1 MLRGLSNVEAAADGY
16 SGNPSDHC
24 CCLADLVDR
33 IHKINGRGTKVAR
46 SAQGDYIPLSDS
58 ALGFRFHGVTHMNI
72 STKCHLS
79 RRTFLRG
86 VGTSLSLPFL
96 EAMLPAFATRAQAA
110 VAEPVPRFVAMCATL
125 GFHTPFLFPQKTG
138 AGYELTPYLEPL
150 SELRSD
156 FSVISGLQHA
166 EQNGANGHT
175 SEMTWLTSAKH
186 PGLAGFKNTISL
198 DQLIAEK
205 IGTQTRFPSLILGTG
220 SESLSWSA
228 SGVPLPSE
236 FSPSK
241 AFQQLF
247 VDGTKAEVEAQV
259 RGLKRGRSILD
270 TVLGQAK
277 KLQGELGK
285 RDQEKLDEYFS
296 AVRDLEGRLVQ
307 NEEWAQRPKPQVSVK
322 PPTDI
327 QSRTDAIGKM
337 KLMQELVV
345 LALQTDSTRTVTL
358 RLSGMNAVPEIE
370 GVKND
375 WHNLSHHGQDQ
386 AKIDEL
392 KVIETAEFTALAG
405 FLSTLKKTQDKGSSL
420 LDSTAVMFGSNLG
433 NASAHST
440 ANLPLLL
447 AGGGYKHGRHIAVD
461 KDKHVFS
468 DLFVSLGQRMGLEI
482 DKFGFSTGMLDI
494 NQA

>member
-1 MLRGLSNVEAAADGY
+1 MHIATKRRI
-16 SGNPSDHC
+16 
-24 CCLADLVDR
+24 DR
-33 IHKINGRGTKVAR
+33 RA
-46 SAQGDYIPLSDS
+46 
-58 ALGFRFHGVTHMNI
+58 
-72 STKCHLS
+72 
-79 RRTFLRG
+79 FLRG
-86 VGTSLSLPFL
+86 TGTVLSLPFL
-96 EAMLPAFATRAQAA
+96 EAMVPAFATPAQSA
-110 VAEPVPRFVAMCATL
+110 VGQPPPRFLAMCATL
-125 GFHTPFLFPQKTG
+125 GFHTPFLFPQEAG
-138 AGYELTPYLEPL
+138 AGYALTPYLEPL
-150 SELRSD
+150 KGLRGD
-156 FSVISGLQHA
+156 FSVISGLQHM

-186 PGLAGFKNTISL
+186 PGLAGFKNSISI

-220 SESLSWSA
+220 SESLSWSS
-228 SGVPLPSE
+228 SGVPLPAES
-236 FSPSK
+236 SPSK

-247 VDGTKAEVEAQV
+247 VDGTPAEVQAQV

-270 TVLGQAK
+270 TVMGQAK
-277 KLQGELGK
+277 KLHGELGK

-307 NEEWAQRPKPQVSVK
+307 NEEWVQKPKPKIDAK

-337 KLMQELVV
+337 KLLQDLVV
-345 LALQTDSTRTVTL
+345 LALQTDSTRTVTM

-375 WHNLSHHGQDQ
+375 WHNLSHHGQDP
-386 AKIDEL
+386 AKIEEL
-392 KVIETAEFTALAG
+392 EIIEKAEFTAFAD
-405 FLSTLKKTQDKGSSL
+405 FLSKLKATQESGRSL

-440 ANLPLLL
+440 ANIPLVL
-447 AGGGYKHGRHIAVD
+447 AGGGFKHGRHIAID
-461 KDKHVFS
+461 KEKHVFS
-468 DLFVSLGQRMGLEI
+468 NLFVSLAQRMGVEA
-482 DKFGFSTGMLDI
+482 DKFGFSTGVLDI

>member
-1 MLRGLSNVEAAADGY
+1 MNFATKRRI
-16 SGNPSDHC
+16 
-24 CCLADLVDR
+24 DR
-33 IHKINGRGTKVAR
+33 RA
-46 SAQGDYIPLSDS
+46 
-58 ALGFRFHGVTHMNI
+58 
-72 STKCHLS
+72 
-79 RRTFLRG
+79 FLRG
-86 VGTSLSLPFL
+86 TGTVLSLPFL
-96 EAMLPAFATRAQAA
+96 EAMVPAFATRAQAA
-110 VAEPVPRFVAMCATL
+110 VGQPPPRFLAMCATL
-125 GFHTPFLFPQKTG
+125 GFHTPFLFPEETG
-138 AGYELTPYLEPL
+138 ADYTLTPYLEPL
-150 SELRSD
+150 KDLRGD
-156 FSVISGLQHA
+156 FSVLSGLQHM

-186 PGLAGFKNTISL
+186 PGLAGFKNSISI

-220 SESLSWSA
+220 SESLSWSS
-228 SGVPLPSE
+228 SGVPLPAE
-236 FSPSK
+236 NSPSR

-247 VDGTKAEVEAQV
+247 VDGTPAEIQAQV

-270 TVLGQAK
+270 TVMGQAK
-277 KLQGELGK
+277 KLHGELGK

-307 NEEWAQRPKPQVSVK
+307 NEEWVQKPKPKIDAK

-337 KLMQELVV
+337 KLLQDLVV
-345 LALQTDSTRTVTL
+345 LALQTDSTRTVTM

-375 WHNLSHHGQDQ
+375 WHNLSHHGQDP
-386 AKIDEL
+386 AKIEEL
-392 KVIETAEFTALAG
+392 EIIEKAEFTAFAD
-405 FLSTLKKTQDKGSSL
+405 FLSNLKKTQENGRSL

-440 ANLPLLL
+440 ANIPLVL
-447 AGGGYKHGRHIAVD
+447 AGGGFKHGRHIAIE
-461 KDKHVFS
+461 KEKHVFS
-468 DLFVSLGQRMGLEI
+468 NLFVALAQRMGVEAER
-482 DKFGFSTGMLDI
+482 FGFSTGVLDI